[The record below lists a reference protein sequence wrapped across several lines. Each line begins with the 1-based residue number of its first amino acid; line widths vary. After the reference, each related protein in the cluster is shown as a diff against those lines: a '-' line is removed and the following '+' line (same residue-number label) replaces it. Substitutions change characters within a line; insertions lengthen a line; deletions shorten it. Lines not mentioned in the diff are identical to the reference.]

1 MATQENL
8 SHHSYKPPPPPPNKM
23 QFNGLFWLL
32 VGKAQ
37 SHRDGR
43 QLATCMTQSGSRKWT
58 GRRSKFQG
66 SWSGTFSSKVP
77 PPKGSITFL
86 PPLPPDGDQVLKHEH
101 TQATTGFFLM
111 PVSCVLWSGH
121 GLIKMIKGFFLQ
133 DLSLTG
139 LMLGVLSR
147 TLPGLVDHSTLKLFF
162 FFFKLCSL
170 VSWLI
175 KISNKPDDL
184 CLILGTN
191 SVERK
196 LPSIGCTLIFT
207 SDPWYMC
214 SDRERQRDWHPHN
227 IGTI

>member
-1 MATQENL
+1 
-8 SHHSYKPPPPPPNKM
+8 
-23 QFNGLFWLL
+23 
-32 VGKAQ
+32 
-37 SHRDGR
+37 
-43 QLATCMTQSGSRKWT
+43 
-58 GRRSKFQG
+58 
-66 SWSGTFSSKVP
+66 
-77 PPKGSITFL
+77 
-86 PPLPPDGDQVLKHEH
+86 
-101 TQATTGFFLM
+101 
-111 PVSCVLWSGH
+111 
-121 GLIKMIKGFFLQ
+121 MIKGFFLQ

-207 SDPWYMC
+207 SDP
-214 SDRERQRDWHPHN
+214 
-227 IGTI
+227 